1 MADYQISEFQVL
13 DYELQTFPQVL
24 KGHIITFTGFRYSD
38 GANVVGTTTE
48 KR

>member
-13 DYELQTFPQVL
+13 DYELQTFSTSPERPY
-24 KGHIITFTGFRYSD
+24 ITFTGFRD
-38 GANVVGTTTE
+38 GANVVGIITE